1 MKGNVRIAGLAAL
14 LSAGILF
21 IAPQDAAA
29 GVLPQGFSVSGSG
42 EKSFDLSGM
51 TASEAEAELETYVN
65 SLAGQQVSIAI
76 DGNSL
81 ASTAA
86 DLGFYWE
93 NREEIGAELEKYA
106 GGNLLERFVH
116 VKELEDGGA
125 GLSVETSLDDGK
137 LQAFV
142 NDNCAPYVREAKD
155 ASVSRENGAFVITDE
170 VTGLAVDLEA
180 TKAALDEAL
189 NQGLSEGVSVEAVV
203 TETQPRI
210 RRADLETISDVLGT
224 FSTNFNAGDRSRT
237 QNLKTG
243 AAKINGAVLMP
254 GDQFS
259 AYEYLTPFTIE
270 NGYAAAG
277 SYENGRTVDSIG
289 GGACQ
294 LCTTLYNA
302 VLRAELEVTQRQNH
316 SMTVGYV
323 KPSED
328 AAIAGTYKDLK
339 FKNNY
344 ETPIYIEGSVSGS
357 TLTFTA
363 YGKETRPA
371 NRTVEF
377 VSETL
382 GTIEPGAPTEKVDN
396 SLAPGARVKESSGHV
411 GKKSR
416 LWKVVYVDGVETE
429 REILHTD
436 TYMASKAVYR
446 VGPAAPAAPAVT
458 EPTAPAETQPAQT
471 QPGQTQPAG
480 PASDSQGPA
489 GETADPAPPAPDG
502 TAQSP
507 EETPAAPVSPA
518 A

>member
-1 MKGNVRIAGLAAL
+1 MKRNLWTAGLTAA

-21 IAPQDAAA
+21 MQPVIAEA
-29 GVLPQGFSVSGSG
+29 GILPEGFSVAGAGDEALDFSGQTAEEASG
-42 EKSFDLSGM
+42 KLEEYVGSMAEEKI
-51 TASEAEAELETYVN
+51 
-65 SLAGQQVSIAI
+65 SISI
-76 DGNSL
+76 DGTSFS
-81 ASTAA
+81 STAG
-86 DLGFYWE
+86 DLGLYWE
-93 NREEIGAELEKYA
+93 NKEELNAAIGEYS
-106 GGNLLERFVH
+106 GGNLLERFARTEKLEKEPLSLA
-116 VKELEDGGA
+116 VKA
-125 GLSVETSLDDGK
+125 SLDDEK
-137 LQAFV
+137 LSAFG
-142 NDNCAPYVREAKD
+142 NDNCAPYVREARD
-155 ASVSRENGAFVITDE
+155 ASISRENGAFVITDE
-170 VTGLAVDLEA
+170 EIGLGVDFEA
-180 TKAALDEAL
+180 TREALNTAL
-189 NQGLSEGVSVEAVV
+189 NQGISDSISVEAVV
-203 TETQPRI
+203 TEAEPRI
-210 RRADLETISDVLGT
+210 RRSDLESISDVLGT

-243 AAKINGAVLMP
+243 AGKINGTVLMP
-254 GDQFS
+254 GDEFS
-259 AYEYLTPFTIE
+259 AYTWLTPFTIE

-294 LCTTLYNA
+294 LCTTLYNV

-344 ETPIYIEGSVSGS
+344 DTPIYLEGSVAGN

-363 YGKETRPA
+363 YGKDTRPEG
-371 NRTVEF
+371 RTVEF

-382 GTIEPGAPTEKVDN
+382 GTTDPGTPVEKPDP

-416 LWKVVYVDGVETE
+416 LWKVVYENGVETG

-446 VGPAAPAAPAVT
+446 VGPAAPSVPAVT
-458 EPTAPAETQPAQT
+458 EPSAPAETQPQENAPVQE
-471 QPGQTQPAG
+471 QPSGPAG
-480 PASDSQGPA
+480 PAS
-489 GETADPAPPAPDG
+489 E
-502 TAQSP
+502 
-507 EETPAAPVSPA
+507 PVSPA
-518 A
+518 APAADPASVPAPGAPA